1 MDTIINEI
9 YRLSMSSD
17 SMDSLLPCFVFDR
30 NRFDRNINSFRKSF
44 RKYFDK
50 FEIAYST
57 KTNPHPAILKAAKEN
72 GIKIEIV
79 SHYEY
84 DEVAKVGFM
93 PDEVI
98 YNGVIP
104 HLFSKYTIASHGG
117 KVNVEN
123 IFEMKQ
129 IAAIALKEKREIKI
143 GIRLNINLHDGE
155 GHCSRFGVVPFSQE
169 FFQFLNL
176 QNDYCRI
183 NGVHIHIH
191 GGRDIDSWKA
201 RAKKAGEVAAYL
213 RSEYIDF
220 GSNLFGF
227 MDKRLSEQ
235 FDNKIPSFDEYA
247 EVIFNELGR
256 FYNKMPEIII
266 EAGTPIVAD
275 TVSAVGKV
283 EYIKTGLHKQAVS
296 SLSIYDF
303 GFFHGSD
310 KKVPVDVIHISGNDA
325 YRNLPIYGYAC
336 TEDDLLCR
344 SYNGELSV
352 GDILIFRNLGAY
364 AYSLCSDFIK
374 PKLKLYEII
383 C

>member
-17 SMDSLLPCFVFDR
+17 RLDDLLPCFVFDR

-44 RKYFDK
+44 HKYFDR

-84 DEVAKVGFM
+84 DEVAKAGFM

-129 IAAIALKEKREIKI
+129 IAAIALKEKRKIKI
-143 GIRLNINLHDGE
+143 GMRLNINLHGDN
-155 GHCSRFGVVPFSQE
+155 GHSSRFGIVPFSPE

-176 QNDYCRI
+176 QNDYCMI

-191 GGRDIDSWKA
+191 GGRDIDSWRT

-220 GSNLFGF
+220 GSNIFGF
-227 MDKRLSEQ
+227 MDERLSEQ
-235 FDNKIPSFDEYA
+235 FNSNIPSVDEYA
-247 EVIFNELGR
+247 KAIFNELGR

-283 EYIKTGLHKQAVS
+283 EYIKAGSSTQAVS
-296 SLSIYDF
+296 SCSVYDF

-310 KKVPVDVIHISGNDA
+310 KKVPVDVIHLSDGNQ
-325 YRNLPIYGYAC
+325 YNGITIYGYAC
-336 TEDDLLCR
+336 TEDDVVCE
-344 SYNGELSV
+344 SYSGELCV
-352 GDILIFRNLGAY
+352 GDILVFRNLGSY

-374 PKLKLYEII
+374 PKLKLYELI